1 VKAALTTGVLSLLV
15 DAMPTASETVHTL
28 VAQRGAASWIPAF
41 ATPYAHYVS
50 AAPEPLR
57 LFMVGSGMVLFGF
70 VIRWCG
76 PVPQPAVSK

>member
-1 VKAALTTGVLSLLV
+1 VKAGLTACVLSLLI
-15 DAMPTASETVHTL
+15 DAVPTASETIHSPTAHR
-28 VAQRGAASWIPAF
+28 VAGTWIPAF
-41 ATPYAHYVS
+41 AISSAHYVS

-57 LFMVGSGMVLFGF
+57 LFMMGSGMVLSGF